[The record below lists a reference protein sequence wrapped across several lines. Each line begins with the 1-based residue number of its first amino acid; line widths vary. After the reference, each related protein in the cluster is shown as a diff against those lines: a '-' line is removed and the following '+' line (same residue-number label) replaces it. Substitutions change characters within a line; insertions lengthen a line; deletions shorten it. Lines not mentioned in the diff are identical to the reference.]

1 MPESFMQV
9 GDDVVTLTKKV
20 TVASVGG
27 QSMGMWGGPRQARL
41 DKGGN
46 DRNGEK

>member
-27 QSMGMWGGPRQARL
+27 QSMGVWGGSKR
-41 DKGGN
+41 G
-46 DRNGEK
+46 